1 MAAVSVRTRS
11 ANDSGSRTGGG
22 GVWIVVGRLPSP
34 KVGVGVVGRCV
45 RSAWFRSRSA
55 RFPATCRGI
64 TNRNPPIET
73 RPDPSRQVQQPRV
86 VLDRDL
92 RGRDPA
98 RSGQRGDTHRQT
110 DLGRGRPT
118 PQRPGDS
125 CSHIGGIAG
134 IGERDQVPG
143 LLGPQRVDQLLRRG
157 DPVRKLGAP
166 RRVSNPRGRVV
177 IFAEIC

>member
-1 MAAVSVRTRS
+1 M
-11 ANDSGSRTGGG
+11 
-22 GVWIVVGRLPSP
+22 
-34 KVGVGVVGRCV
+34 
-45 RSAWFRSRSA
+45 
-55 RFPATCRGI
+55 
-64 TNRNPPIET
+64 
-73 RPDPSRQVQQPRV
+73 

-134 IGERDQVPG
+134 IGERDQVPACSARNALISFSVAVTRCG
-143 LLGPQRVDQLLRRG
+143 NWARPEGFEP
-157 DPVRKLGAP
+157 P
-166 RRVSNPRGRVV
+166 RTCGHFCGNMLIG
-177 IFAEIC
+177 